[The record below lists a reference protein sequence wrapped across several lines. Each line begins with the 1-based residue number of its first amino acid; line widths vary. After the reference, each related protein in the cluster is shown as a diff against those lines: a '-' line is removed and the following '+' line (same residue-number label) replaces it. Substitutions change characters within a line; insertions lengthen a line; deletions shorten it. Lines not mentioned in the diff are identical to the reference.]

1 MTGTELDAHV
11 QFDSRQNIVC
21 QRLLGHLFN
30 TDRDGPLVVIV
41 TR

>member
-11 QFDSRQNIVC
+11 RFNSRQNIVL

-30 TDRDGPLVVIV
+30 SDRDGPLGIV